1 MMMTKNPKWTLIIT
15 KANAFFMNNATIM
28 GDNELKP
35 IAVEVNT
42 IYMMSLAMDLLI
54 RDIEWRMSKNR
65 DSFRKDKKQ
74 LFTRFMQAVKTACIL
89 QEDMTQDIYNED
101 EKHDYRNVQIWQ
113 EEANELARLML
124 LFADRSA
131 DQEVVDR
138 IFSFIREQPAEGIV
152 DEKML
157 DNFRLRKL

>member
-1 MMMTKNPKWTLIIT
+1 M
-15 KANAFFMNNATIM
+15 A
-28 GDNELKP
+28 DNELKP

-42 IYMMSLAMDLLI
+42 IYMMSLAMDLII
-54 RDIEWRMSKNR
+54 RDIEWRMSKNKEA
-65 DSFRKDKKQ
+65 FRRDKKQ
-74 LFTRFMQAVKTACIL
+74 LFTRFMQAVKTACVL

-131 DQEVVDR
+131 DQEVVDG
-138 IFSFIREQPAEGIV
+138 IFKFIREQPAEGIV

>member
-1 MMMTKNPKWTLIIT
+1 MEERKNSPYHQAGLETNL
-15 KANAFFMNNATIM
+15 
-28 GDNELKP
+28 L
-35 IAVEVNT
+35 
-42 IYMMSLAMDLLI
+42 YMASLAMDLIL
-54 RDIEWRMSKNR
+54 RNNEWLMSKHLE
-65 DSFRKDKKQ
+65 SFKREKKQ
-74 LFTRFMQAVKTACIL
+74 LFTRYTKAVRDACWL
-89 QEDMTQDIYNED
+89 QDQLTQDIFDCDAKNSF
-101 EKHDYRNVQIWQ
+101 RNVQIWQ

-131 DQEVVDR
+131 DQDVVDK

>member
-1 MMMTKNPKWTLIIT
+1 M
-15 KANAFFMNNATIM
+15 A
-28 GDNELKP
+28 DNELKP

-42 IYMMSLAMDLLI
+42 IYMMSLAMDLII
-54 RDIEWRMSKNR
+54 RDIEWRMSKNKEA
-65 DSFRKDKKQ
+65 FRRDKKQ
-74 LFTRFMQAVKTACIL
+74 LFTRFMQAVKTACVL

-131 DQEVVDR
+131 DQDVVDK
-138 IFSFIREQPAEGIV
+138 IFAFIREQPAEGIV

-157 DNFRLRKL
+157 DNFRLRKP